1 MKTVGFPICHK
12 ENEKRRTVLPRHI
25 MRMKNA
31 DKLCFE
37 KGYGEVLGISD
48 EEYRACGCHMIS
60 REETLDQDIICAPKI
75 GDAEYI
81 GRLQN
86 QIIFGWVHATQNKEL
101 TDQLVQGKI
110 TAYAWEK
117 MYDRGRHVFW
127 KNNELAG
134 EAAVLH
140 AFQCYGKMPYEVK
153 AAVLG
158 RGNTARGA
166 IKILNKL
173 GASVT
178 QYNRNTVEL
187 FKEELSKY
195 DVVVI
200 CVLWDITRKEHIIY
214 KSDLS
219 EMKRGSMIIDVSCDK
234 NGAVETSVPTTI
246 DDPTYMVEGILHY
259 VVDHTPAIFYKTFT
273 YCNSEILYPYLD
285 QLIEGKEDK
294 VLQDAQIVREGKIID
309 PEIVKFQNR

>member
-1 MKTVGFPICHK
+1 MKTIGFPICHK
-12 ENEKRRTVLPRHI
+12 ENEKRRTILPSHI
-25 MRMKNA
+25 KCMRNA
-31 DKLCFE
+31 DELYFE

-48 EEYRACGCHMIS
+48 DEYQASGCHMTS
-60 REETLDQDIICAPKI
+60 RECTLSKDIVCAPKI

-81 GRLQN
+81 GRLQH
-86 QIIFGWVHATQNKEL
+86 QTIFGWIHATQNKKL

-140 AFQCYGKMPYEVK
+140 AFQCYGKMPYEAK
-153 AAVLG
+153 TAVLG

-166 IKILNKL
+166 VKILNKL

-178 QYNRNTVEL
+178 QYNRKTIGL
-187 FKEELSKY
+187 FKDEISKY

-200 CVLWDITRKEHIIY
+200 CVLWDITQEGHIIY
-214 KSDLS
+214 KRDLS
-219 EMKRGSMIIDVSCDK
+219 KMKRGSMIIDVSCDK

-246 DDPTYMVEGILHY
+246 ENPTYMVEGVLHY
-259 VVDHTPAIFYKTFT
+259 VVDHTPSIFYKTFT
-273 YCNSEILYPYLD
+273 YGSSEVLYPYLD
-285 QLIEGKEDK
+285 KLVEGKEDK
-294 VLQDAQIVREGKIID
+294 VLQDSRIVREGKITD
-309 PEIVKFQNR
+309 PEIIRFQRR